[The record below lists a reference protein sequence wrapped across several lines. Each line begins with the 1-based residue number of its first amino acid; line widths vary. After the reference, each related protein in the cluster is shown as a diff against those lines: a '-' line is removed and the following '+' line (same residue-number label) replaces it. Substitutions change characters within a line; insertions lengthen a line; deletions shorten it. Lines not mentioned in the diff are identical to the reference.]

1 MLSIY
6 LLPLS
11 LPESPSLYYFIDG
24 LGFRLHYIGGSAL
37 RHGDAD
43 RLRSQGTNQRLSRL
57 ANLHTGTVPLPHL
70 SLFVCQQVARA
81 VGADRALRGSEG
93 QLKSGNIPRN
103 HAN

>member
-24 LGFRLHYIGGSAL
+24 LGFRLRYIGGSAL

-43 RLRSQGTNQRLSRL
+43 RLRSLGTNHRLSRL

-81 VGADRALRGSEG
+81 VGVDLALRGSEW